1 MWTASGWRV
10 LGAATLLLAHTGN
23 HSRVRQRRGGS
34 FASSLTDRQLAHRR
48 SAEPFSGMGPHLYRT
63 SGRLYLVLAN
73 FPRTLHRIGAM
84 VAFCVLTCGLL
95 AGPLA
100 STAHAEGTASRFIA
114 EGNLAKDG
122 TLKVKQTIT
131 LTGVAPPELSQRIE
145 TREDLVGARQYV
157 QKLSDITAMVKG
169 TPVQPTIKTED
180 RFTTVTVPTN
190 SSTEVVMMY
199 TVTGAVVTI
208 DSGTALRWRMLQGLS
223 AQVTQFT
230 ATVQIPTQFSYI
242 KCTAGSPNSTVPCN
256 FAAASTESAQIPTF
270 RDGPR
275 GEGEVVAIDIGFP
288 RGGVAS
294 NEMIDYQWTIGR
306 AFSAEPLPLA
316 VALGLLA
323 LGGVALYG
331 LHRRAGVD
339 KSPEGE
345 VSKTGEFVP
354 TGAGQSEF
362 RVVGDVRPGHV
373 GTVADERVDPIDV
386 TATLIDLAVR
396 GHLVINELARE
407 SEFAQTDWEIRL
419 VDEDDGLLPFE
430 QQLLDGIA
438 APGSSVRVSDLAG
451 KVQESIGGVQNA
463 LYDEMVSNGWYERR
477 PDDTRSRWTQLAL
490 AALIISVVLT
500 GVLAAFTT
508 FGLVGLA
515 LIVLS
520 LGLVF
525 VAQEMPARTAKGT
538 ALLGGLGALRSDL
551 LSHPTNQMPP
561 GRELQEISEVL
572 PYAIVLGGS
581 DRWLD
586 AMVAS
591 DADEHPDSDDISWYH
606 GPENWHL
613 RDLPDS
619 IRNFVTTVSGSLF
632 SR

>member
-1 MWTASGWRV
+1 
-10 LGAATLLLAHTGN
+10 
-23 HSRVRQRRGGS
+23 
-34 FASSLTDRQLAHRR
+34 
-48 SAEPFSGMGPHLYRT
+48 
-63 SGRLYLVLAN
+63 VLAN

-84 VAFCVLTCGLL
+84 IAFCLLTCGLL

-100 STAHAEGTASRFIA
+100 LPAHADGTASTFIA

-122 TLKVKQTIT
+122 TLRVKQTIT
-131 LTGVAPPELSQRIE
+131 LTGAVPTELSQRFE
-145 TREDLVGARQYV
+145 TREDVVGDRQYV
-157 QKLSDITAMVKG
+157 QTLSEITATVEG
-169 TPVQPTIKTED
+169 TEVQPTITTED

-190 SSTEVVMMY
+190 SSTEIMMSY
-199 TVTGAVVTI
+199 TVTGAVVTT
-208 DSGTALRWRMLQGLS
+208 DTGTALRWRMLQGLS
-223 AQVTQFT
+223 AQVTQFI

-242 KCTAGSPNSTVPCN
+242 KCTAGSPNSTVPCS
-256 FAAASTESAQIPTF
+256 FAAAGTEGSQIPTF

-288 RGGVAS
+288 PGGVTA
-294 NEMIDYQWTIGR
+294 NEVIDYRWTLGR

-316 VALGLLA
+316 LALGLLA
-323 LGGVALYG
+323 LGGVVLHG
-331 LHRRAGVD
+331 MHRRIGVD
-339 KSPEGE
+339 RNPDGQ
-345 VSKTGEFVP
+345 VSKVAEFVP

-373 GTVADERVDPIDV
+373 GTVADERVDPIDI
-386 TATLIDLAVR
+386 TATLVDLAVR
-396 GHLVINELARE
+396 GHLVIMELPRE
-407 SEFAQTDWEIRL
+407 HSEHEFARTDWDIKRI
-419 VDEDDGLLPFE
+419 DGRDDLRPFE
-430 QQLLDGIA
+430 QQLIDGIIA
-438 APGSSVRVSDLAG
+438 SDSSIRVSELASR
-451 KVQESIGGVQNA
+451 VQESIGGVQNA
-463 LYDEMVSNGWYERR
+463 LYDEVVASGWFERR
-477 PDDTRSRWTQLAL
+477 PDDTRNRWTQLAL
-490 AALIISVVLT
+490 AALIISVVVT

-515 LIVLS
+515 LIAIS

-525 VAQEMPARTAKGT
+525 VAQEMPARTAKGA

-561 GRELQEISEVL
+561 GSELREISEVL
-572 PYAIVLGGS
+572 PYAIVLGGT

-586 AMVAS
+586 AMVIT
-591 DADEHPDSDDISWYH
+591 DADEHPDSYDLSWYH

-619 IRNFVTTVSGSLF
+619 MRNFVTTVTGSLS

>member
-1 MWTASGWRV
+1 
-10 LGAATLLLAHTGN
+10 
-23 HSRVRQRRGGS
+23 
-34 FASSLTDRQLAHRR
+34 
-48 SAEPFSGMGPHLYRT
+48 
-63 SGRLYLVLAN
+63 
-73 FPRTLHRIGAM
+73 M
-84 VAFCVLTCGLL
+84 VAFCVMTCGLL

-100 STAHAEGTASRFIA
+100 LTAHAEGTASTFIA

-122 TLKVKQTIT
+122 TLKVKQTIS
-131 LTGVAPPELSQRIE
+131 LTGAVPAELSQRFE
-145 TREDLVGARQYV
+145 TREDLVGDRQYV
-157 QKLSDITAMVKG
+157 QKLSDITAAVKG
-169 TPVQPTIKTED
+169 TQVQPTIKIED

-190 SSTEVVMMY
+190 GSTEIVMMY
-199 TVTGAVVTI
+199 TVTGAVVTLDD

-223 AQVTQFT
+223 ASVTQFT

-242 KCTAGSPNSTVPCN
+242 KCTAGGPNSTIPCN
-256 FAAASTESAQIPTF
+256 FAAAGTESAQIPTF

-288 RGGVAS
+288 PGGVAT
-294 NEMIDYQWTIGR
+294 NEVIDYRWTVGR
-306 AFSAEPLPLA
+306 AFSAEPLQL
-316 VALGLLA
+316 VMALGLLA

-339 KSPEGE
+339 SSPDGQI
-345 VSKTGEFVP
+345 SKAGEFVP

-396 GHLVINELARE
+396 GHLVINELPRE
-407 SEFAQTDWEIRL
+407 SEFARTDWEIRR
-419 VDEDDGLLPFE
+419 VDGDGLLPFE
-430 QQLLDGIA
+430 QQLVDGIA

-463 LYDEMVSNGWYERR
+463 LYDEMVSNGWFERR
-477 PDDTRSRWTQLAL
+477 PDETRNRWTQLAL

-525 VAQEMPARTAKGT
+525 VAQEMPARTAEGT

-561 GRELQEISEVL
+561 GGELREISELL

-591 DADEHPDSDDISWYH
+591 DADEHPDSDDLSWYR

-619 IRNFVTTVSGSLF
+619 IKNFVTTVSGSLF

>member
-1 MWTASGWRV
+1 M
-10 LGAATLLLAHTGN
+10 
-23 HSRVRQRRGGS
+23 
-34 FASSLTDRQLAHRR
+34 
-48 SAEPFSGMGPHLYRT
+48 
-63 SGRLYLVLAN
+63 
-73 FPRTLHRIGAM
+73 I
-84 VAFCVLTCGLL
+84 AFCVLTCGLL

-100 STAHAEGTASRFIA
+100 LTAYAEGTASTFIA

-122 TLKVKQTIT
+122 TLKVKQTIA
-131 LTGVAPPELSQRIE
+131 LTGAVPPELSQRFE
-145 TREDLVGARQYV
+145 TREDLVGDRQYV
-157 QKLSDITAMVKG
+157 QRLSDITAMVKG
-169 TPVQPTIKTED
+169 VPVQPTIKTED

-190 SSTEVVMMY
+190 GSTEVVMMY

-242 KCTAGSPNSTVPCN
+242 KCTAGSPNSTVPCT
-256 FAAASTESAQIPTF
+256 FAAAGTETAQIPTF

-288 RGGVAS
+288 PGGVAS
-294 NEMIDYQWTIGR
+294 NEVIDYQWTVGR
-306 AFSAEPLPLA
+306 AFSVAPLPLA
-316 VALGLLA
+316 LALGLLA

-339 KSPEGE
+339 RSPDGQI
-345 VSKTGEFVP
+345 SKPGDFVP

-396 GHLVINELARE
+396 GHLVIDELPRE
-407 SEFAQTDWEIRL
+407 SEFAPTDWEIRRI
-419 VDEDDGLLPFE
+419 DGNDGLLPFE
-430 QQLLDGIA
+430 QQLLDGVA

-463 LYDEMVSNGWYERR
+463 LYDEMVSNGWFERR
-477 PDDTRSRWTQLAL
+477 PDDTRNRWTQLAL
-490 AALIISVVLT
+490 AALILSVVVT

-551 LSHPTNQMPP
+551 MSHPTNQMPP
-561 GRELQEISEVL
+561 GGELREISEVL

-586 AMVAS
+586 AIVAS
-591 DADEHPDSDDISWYH
+591 DADEHPDSDDLSWYH